1 MSFSYS
7 GDPSNSA
14 LDAVRF
20 KLGDTSP
27 VQPLLQDE
35 EITYLVDTTSSEKEL
50 FAKVYRVAATALGIR
65 AVKRT
70 LGPQSEDP
78 TQRLRYFSDMADKLE
93 KELTYAGVPPLPD
106 YSYDKV
112 FDKHMMA
119 NES

>member
-7 GDPSNSA
+7 GDPSNSE

-27 VQPLLQDE
+27 VEPLLQDE
-35 EITYLVDTTSSEKEL
+35 EIQYLVDTTASEKEL
-50 FAKVYRVAATALGIR
+50 LARVFRIAATAMGIR

-78 TQRLRYFSDMADKLE
+78 TQRLKYFNDMADKLE
-93 KELTYAGVPPLPD
+93 KDLQYAGVPPLPD
-106 YSYDKV
+106 YAYEKV
-112 FDKHMMA
+112 FNKHMMA
-119 NES
+119 NDS